1 MNITLTT
8 RAVDHIKTF
17 LSTRGTGVG
26 IRIGVKSNGC
36 SGIGYTLEYLDAQNE
51 LDIII
56 ETNGI
61 IIAIDPTSMPFIVG
75 TELDFIKDG
84 LKQGF
89 KFNNPNVKAECGCGE
104 SFTV

>member
-8 RAVDHIKTF
+8 RAVDHIKNF
-17 LSTRGTGVG
+17 LYNRSTAIG
-26 IRIGVKSNGC
+26 IRIGVRSNGC